1 MPRIAQLGA
10 VALALALTLALGLA
24 GRAAA
29 ALPAPPGG
37 PILVITDS
45 SNPFTQ
51 YYAEILRA
59 EGLNEYA
66 VADIGSVNAGML
78 ANYDVAI
85 LGELTP
91 TDGQVSALTSWV
103 SGGGNLI
110 AMRPDQKL
118 GSLLGLSGAT
128 TTLDNAY
135 LKVDT
140 STSPGAGIVGDTIQ
154 YHGLADRWT
163 PSAGTRTVAT
173 LFSSATATATNP
185 AVTVRNVGT
194 NGGQAA
200 AFTYDLARSVV
211 ETRQGNPAW
220 AGENRSGVD
229 SPTQEGPIRA
239 FDMFFG
245 GMVGDVQPDWI
256 DFSKIAIPQADEQQR
271 LLANLIGDVTADR
284 KPLPRFWYLPRDAK
298 AAVVMT
304 GDDHGNGNT
313 VGRFN
318 NFEANSP
325 AGCNVAAW
333 QCIRAT
339 AYVYT
344 GTPITPAQ
352 ASAYTT
358 AGFEIALH
366 VDTSCGDRD
375 AAQLESIISGE
386 LTEFQTAYPSLPAP
400 VSNRTHCVV
409 WSDWASLPKVEGAHG
424 IRFDTNYYYWPES
437 WVGNRPGFF
446 TGSGMPMRFGDEDG
460 STIDVYQ
467 ATTQITDES
476 GQDVAANIKALLDGA
491 TGSNGYYGVITANMH
506 ADAVESP
513 GADAIVA
520 SAKSHG
526 VPVVSSKQMLTW
538 LDGRNGS
545 SFTGIAW
552 AGNRLSFTVNAAAG
566 SNGLRG
572 MVPAVSN
579 GGSIASI
586 TRNGS
591 AVAITPQRIKG
602 VDYAFFDA
610 DGGNYV
616 ATYGGATGTPGTPVT
631 PGTTPTDTSGS
642 AGSGGGS
649 PAAGT
654 TTPPAGAS
662 KAASKTKSAASC
674 MTVTS
679 SAKRLVKGRKTRL
692 TVTVRKGGRAAAR
705 VRVDLNGAG
714 LGVKKA
720 RTDSKGHARFV
731 VNPRR
736 TGSVRLRAVGQPASC
751 SQRTVTIAVAKK
763 KA

>member
-24 GRAAA
+24 GPAAA
-29 ALPAPPGG
+29 ALPVAPGG

-59 EGLNEYA
+59 EGLNEFA

-78 ANYDVAI
+78 ASYDVAI

-91 TDGQVSALTSWV
+91 TDDEVAALTSWV
-103 SGGGNLI
+103 DGGGNLI

-118 GSLLGLSGAT
+118 GSLLGLGGAT
-128 TTLDNAY
+128 TTLGNAY

-140 STSPGAGIVGDTIQ
+140 SASPGAGIVGETIQ

-194 NGGQAA
+194 HGGQAA
-200 AFTYDLARSVV
+200 AFTYDLARSIV

-220 AGENRSGVD
+220 AGDNRSGPD
-229 SPTQEGPIRA
+229 NPMQEGPIRA
-239 FDMFFG
+239 FDLFFG
-245 GMVGDVQPDWI
+245 GKIGDVQPDWV

-304 GDDHGNGNT
+304 GDDHGNNGT
-313 VGRFN
+313 SGRFDG
-318 NFEANSP
+318 FDAASQP
-325 AGCNVAAW
+325 GCNVAAW
-333 QCIRAT
+333 QCIRGT
-339 AYVYT
+339 SYIYPN
-344 GTPITPAQ
+344 TPITQAQ
-352 ASAYTT
+352 ASAYVA

-375 AAQLESIISGE
+375 AAQLEAIISGE
-386 LTEFQTAYPSLPAP
+386 LAEFQAAFPSLPAP
-400 VSNRTHCVV
+400 VSNRTHCIV
-409 WSDWASLPKVEGAHG
+409 WSDWASQPKVEGAHG
-424 IRFDTNYYYWPES
+424 IRFDTNYYYWPAS
-437 WVGNRPGFF
+437 WVGDRPGFF

-460 STIDVYQ
+460 SLIDVYQ
-467 ATTQITDES
+467 AVTQMTDES
-476 GQDVAANIKALLDGA
+476 SQTYPFTVNALLDGA
-491 TGSNGYYGVITANMH
+491 TGSNGYYGVFTANMH
-506 ADAVESP
+506 TDVGESS

-526 VPVVSSKQMLTW
+526 VPVVSAKQMLTW
-538 LDGRNGS
+538 LDGRDGS

-579 GGSIASI
+579 GGSITTV

-610 DGGNYV
+610 VGGSYV
-616 ATYGGATGTPGTPVT
+616 ATYSGATGTPGTP
-631 PGTTPTDTSGS
+631 GTTPTGTSGS
-642 AGSGGGS
+642 AASGADAGS

-662 KAASKTKSAASC
+662 KAASKTASTAGC
-674 MTVTS
+674 MTLTS
-679 SAKRLVKGRKTRL
+679 NVKRMVKGRKTRL
-692 TVTVRKGGRAAAR
+692 TVTVRKGGRPAAR

-731 VNPRR
+731 VSPRR
-736 TGSVRLRAVGQPASC
+736 TGSLRLRTVGQPASC
-751 SQRTVTIAVAKK
+751 SKQTVSIVVAKK